1 MDFLKSRLIRL
12 TYQLGY
18 LIDRLSDEDLQTAW
32 CSLQSVYYDLYM
44 LKAIHE
50 AKRSVQPGD
59 TMNYEEAVRVL
70 HLP

>member
-1 MDFLKSRLIRL
+1 MRL
-12 TYQLGY
+12 TYHLGY
-18 LIDRLSDEDLQTAW
+18 LIDRLSDEDLETAW
-32 CSLQSVYYDLYM
+32 SSLQSVYYDLYM

-50 AKRSVQPGD
+50 SKRSVQPGD

>member
-12 TYQLGY
+12 TYQLSY

-50 AKRSVQPGD
+50 AKRTVQPGD